1 MGLND
6 RKMKILA
13 AIIKDY
19 IVTAEPI
26 ASRTIAKKYDFG
38 LSSATIRNEM
48 SDLEEMGYVVA
59 PHASS
64 GRIPSDKGYR
74 LYVDQ
79 VMKRRKLTTEQQ
91 ALIVQALQ
99 QEMGRMESLMQ
110 EMARAISYITNYTT
124 VATQQTAKQHI
135 IKHIQLVPVDGAVV
149 AMVIVTAENEVRN
162 CTVVLPMSASPAL
175 VAKISKVMSRTL
187 GGVGVGELG
196 NVLYISMM
204 RHQFGQEGLD
214 TAMVDPLLEAIYN
227 ALGTGEPQQVHTV
240 GIKNILEFPEF
251 ADLEKAR
258 AIMGILEEK
267 DELLAL
273 LSGGFTGDKIHITIG
288 AENQEQ
294 ILQNCSVIRAK
305 ISIDQQFCG
314 NIAIIGPTRMDYAQV
329 MSVLQTALATLGLK

>member
-1 MGLND
+1 MELNE

-19 IVTAEPI
+19 IATAEPI

-79 VMKRRKLTTEQQ
+79 VMKRRKLSNDQQ
-91 ALIVQALQ
+91 ALIVEALQ
-99 QEMGRMESLMQ
+99 QEMGRMETMMQ
-110 EMARAISYITNYTT
+110 QMAQTISYLTNYTT
-124 VATQQTAKQHI
+124 VATQQRMARHV

-149 AMVIVTAENEVRN
+149 AMVIVTTENQVRN
-162 CTVVLPMSASPAL
+162 CTMVLPVVASPAL
-175 VAKISKVMSRTL
+175 VSKISRVLSQTL
-187 GGVGVGELG
+187 GGATVDDLG

-214 TAMVDPLLEAIYN
+214 TALVEPLINNIYN
-227 ALGTGEPQQVHTV
+227 ALAAEEHQQVHTA
-240 GIKNILEFPEF
+240 GMKNILEFPEF
-251 ADLEKAR
+251 SDLEKAR
-258 AIMGILEEK
+258 AIMGVLEER
-267 DELLAL
+267 EGLLAL
-273 LSGGFTGDKIHITIG
+273 LAGTGDKIQVSIG
-288 AENQEQ
+288 SENEELV
-294 ILQNCSVIRAK
+294 LQNCSIIRAK
-305 ISIDQQFCG
+305 ISIDKEFYG

-329 MSVLQTALATLGLK
+329 VSVLQAAFGTIK